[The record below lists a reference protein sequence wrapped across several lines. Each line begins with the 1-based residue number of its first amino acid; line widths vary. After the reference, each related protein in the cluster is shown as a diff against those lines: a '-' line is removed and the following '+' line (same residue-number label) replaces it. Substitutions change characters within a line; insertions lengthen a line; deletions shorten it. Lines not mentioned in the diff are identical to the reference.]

1 MIKVEVYLLT
11 IAQKA
16 QEFISVQLSFGTNQE
31 NVKDLKIMDELKITV
46 KDLIAHLEKL
56 DQDKLIYVEY
66 DSCVIFPP
74 IPDMTDSDG
83 NYVILAG

>member
-1 MIKVEVYLLT
+1 MT
-11 IAQKA
+11 
-16 QEFISVQLSFGTNQE
+16 
-31 NVKDLKIMDELKITV
+31 KIMGELKIKV
-46 KDLIAHLEKL
+46 KDLIAHLETL